1 MKEFEIKKLVL
12 FSKIFLSTMDNN
24 EYYKDVLKDDYN
36 EEEYINSEL
45 EKIRDRLEPGYTLA
59 QFINEMLYNIE
70 SGAFKGVYSTFGTTP
85 SKKIGLHYHYSYK
98 ASNVVANW
106 VRDNETGEVI
116 FNVRYYN
123 HPEGYQLQI
132 DKDGKITYS

>member
-1 MKEFEIKKLVL
+1 MKEFETKLL
-12 FSKIFLSTMDNN
+12 EMFSKAFLTAMDFN
-24 EYYKDVLKDDYN
+24 ENYKDVFKEDDVLAQ
-36 EEEYINSEL
+36 L
-45 EKIRDRLEPGYTLA
+45 EAFKSRLEPGYTLA

-98 ASNVVANW
+98 ASNIVANW
-106 VRDNETGEVI
+106 VRDNDTGEVI

>member
-1 MKEFEIKKLVL
+1 MKEFETKLL
-12 FSKIFLSTMDNN
+12 EMFSKAFLTAMDFN
-24 EYYKDVLKDDYN
+24 ENYKDVFKEDDV
-36 EEEYINSEL
+36 L
-45 EKIRDRLEPGYTLA
+45 EQLEAFKSRLEPGYTLA

-98 ASNVVANW
+98 ASNIVANW

-116 FNVRYYN
+116 FSVRYYN

>member
-1 MKEFEIKKLVL
+1 MKEFETKLLVI
-12 FSKIFLSTMDNN
+12 FSKAFLTAMDFN
-24 EYYKDVLKDDYN
+24 ENYKDVFKEDDVLAQ
-36 EEEYINSEL
+36 L
-45 EKIRDRLEPGYTLA
+45 EAFKNRLEPGYTLP
-59 QFINEMLYNIE
+59 QFINEMLYNVE

-98 ASNVVANW
+98 ISNIVASW
-106 VRDNETGEVI
+106 VRDNDTHEVI

-123 HPEGYQLQI
+123 YPEGYQLQI

>member
-1 MKEFEIKKLVL
+1 MKEFETKLLVM
-12 FSKIFLSTMDNN
+12 FSKTFLTAMDFN
-24 EYYKDVLKDDYN
+24 ENYKDVFKENDVLDQ
-36 EEEYINSEL
+36 L
-45 EKIRDRLEPGYTLA
+45 EQFKNRLEPGYTLA

-70 SGAFKGVYSTFGTTP
+70 VGAFKGVYSTFGTTP

-98 ASNVVANW
+98 ISNIVANW
-106 VRDNETGEVI
+106 VRDNDTKEVI

>member
-1 MKEFEIKKLVL
+1 MKEFETKLLVM
-12 FSKIFLSTMDNN
+12 FSKAFLTAMEFN
-24 EYYKDVLKDDYN
+24 ENYKDVFKEDDVLAQ
-36 EEEYINSEL
+36 L
-45 EKIRDRLEPGYTLA
+45 EAFKSRLEPGYTLA

-70 SGAFKGVYSTFGTTP
+70 SGRFKGVYSTFGTTP

-98 ASNVVANW
+98 ASSIVANW

-132 DKDGKITYS
+132 DKNGKITYS